1 MGSGPSALSRTS
13 KVEDVANSLVSLG
26 PAYDIYRH
34 VVTDNAIDGIT
45 IVSFRSKKEI
55 EVMFRNFAPNMAPLH
70 MFVISTNIL
79 ELIKS
84 NRNVKQKMAAV
95 VIENQIGNLISCSA

>member
-13 KVEDVANSLVSLG
+13 TIEDVANSLVSLG

-34 VVTDNAIDGIT
+34 VVTDNGISGLV
-45 IVSFRSKKEI
+45 IMSFRTNKEV
-55 EVMFRNFAPNMAPLH
+55 EVLFRDFAPNMAKLH

-95 VIENQIGNLISCSA
+95 VIENHIGNLISCSA

>member
-13 KVEDVANSLVSLG
+13 TVEDVANSLVSLG

-34 VVTDNAIDGIT
+34 VVTDNGISGLV
-45 IVSFRSKKEI
+45 IMSFRTKKEI
-55 EVMFRNFAPNMAPLH
+55 EVMFRSFVPNMAELH

-79 ELIKS
+79 ELMS
-84 NRNVKQKMAAV
+84 NLNVKQKMAAV
-95 VIENQIGNLISCSA
+95 VIENHIGNLISCSA